1 MSRADVEAGHISL
14 HPAGIP
20 HGPHPG
26 TAEKSIGKEG
36 TEELAVM
43 VDTFKPLKVCKDAMS
58 IADESY
64 YQSWLDH

>member
-1 MSRADVEAGHISL
+1 MEFDRGYISL

-26 TAEKSIGKEG
+26 TYEASIGKSA

-43 VDTFKPLKVCKDAMS
+43 VDTFKPLKVTQQALD
-58 IADESY
+58 IEHPDY
-64 YQSWLDH
+64 VRSWLEPGM